1 MEIIREVIKLREY
14 RSSLPAEKVLGFV
27 PTMGALHQGHAS
39 LIRQSV
45 KDNTV
50 TTVSI
55 FVNPT
60 QFAPD
65 EDLDKYPRTHEEDHA
80 LLASLGV
87 DCVFQPE
94 VSDIYSS
101 NTFLQF
107 KIHKWGERL
116 EGYSRPGHL
125 EGVLQVVSILFNLV
139 QPDRAYFGLKDY
151 QQCMLIK
158 KLVEE
163 LHFPIEIVPC
173 PIVRESDG
181 LAMSSRNAYLSSK
194 ERTQALGLYETL
206 NSVKEFAGRQS
217 SVAKAQQFA
226 QEALKAYP
234 LLRLDYFQILH
245 ALTLEEI
252 SSLTPQNTP
261 HAFIAAYLG
270 NTRLIDNMSLSM

>member
-14 RSSLPAEKVLGFV
+14 RSSLPSNQALGFV

-45 KDNTV
+45 RENPL

-65 EDLDKYPRTHEEDHA
+65 EDLDKYPRTMEEDHA

-87 DCVFQPE
+87 DAVFQPE

-101 NTFLQF
+101 NTFLKFEIDQ
-107 KIHKWGERL
+107 WGGRL

-139 QPDRAYFGLKDY
+139 QPDKAYFGLKDY
-151 QQCMLIK
+151 QQCLLIK

-173 PIVRESDG
+173 PIIRESDG
-181 LAMSSRNAYLSSK
+181 LAMSSRNAYLK
-194 ERTQALGLYETL
+194 VEERRQALGLHDTL
-206 NSVKEFAGRQS
+206 MAVKQFALSEPSVS
-217 SVAKAQQFA
+217 KAHQFA
-226 QEALKAYP
+226 QSRLQAYP

-252 SSLTPQNTP
+252 PTLSPQNVP

-270 NTRLIDNMSLSM
+270 KTRLIDNMSLSR

>member
-14 RSSLPAEKVLGFV
+14 RASLAPDQALGFV

-45 KDNTV
+45 RENPL

-65 EDLDKYPRTHEEDHA
+65 EDLGKYPRTQEEDHA

-87 DCVFQPE
+87 DAVFQPE

-101 NTFLQF
+101 NTFLRF
-107 KIHKWGERL
+107 KIDQWGERL

-139 QPDRAYFGLKDY
+139 QPDKAYFGLKDY
-151 QQCMLIK
+151 QQCLLIK

-173 PIVRESDG
+173 PIVREADG
-181 LAMSSRNAYLSSK
+181 LAMSSRNAYLNPE
-194 ERTQALGLYETL
+194 ERRQALGLYETL
-206 NSVKEFAGRQS
+206 KAVKQYAITES

-226 QEALKAYP
+226 QDSLKAYP

-252 SSLTPQNTP
+252 PSLADQNSP
-261 HAFIAAYLG
+261 HAFVAAYLG
-270 NTRLIDNMSLSM
+270 NTRLIDNMSLSR